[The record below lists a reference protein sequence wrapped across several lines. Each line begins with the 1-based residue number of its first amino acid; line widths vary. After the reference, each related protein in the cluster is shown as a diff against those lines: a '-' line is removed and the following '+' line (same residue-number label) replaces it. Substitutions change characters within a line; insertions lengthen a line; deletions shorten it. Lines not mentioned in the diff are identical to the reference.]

1 MISEK
6 ARLYTIEITLIVFFL
21 LTIIFNN
28 IITRQILSVILLV
41 FMVIS
46 VKLIKSDKMELTSN
60 RQIIFLMSGIGI
72 IYVSFIYVL
81 GIFIGFYKSPIEL
94 SIWSILNYIIP
105 HVVIIISAELIRKT
119 VLLKENKKSKILML
133 VSMVMLDIILS
144 TNIRNLSTVSDYYS
158 LIFFVIFASVANNLL
173 YNHIII
179 NYRNF
184 KAIIIYRI
192 IVEIYVYIFPLI
204 PNLFVFLE
212 SIIKMVMAYSIYILL
227 DNLYH
232 NKKEIVSSQKTIR
245 EKILTTIIY
254 VIIASVV
261 MVVSCRFSVGML
273 VIGSGSM
280 TGTINK
286 GDIIIYEKYNE
297 KKEIKTGDIVV
308 FAYDN
313 KKIIHRIIE
322 QKVYGEETRYYTKGD
337 ANQEKDDGYR
347 KRNDIIGKVKFKIP
361 YIGYFTLWINDLVGG
376 NN

>member
-204 PNLFVFLE
+204 PNLFVCLE
-212 SIIKMVMAYSIYILL
+212 SIIKMVMA
-227 DNLYH
+227 
-232 NKKEIVSSQKTIR
+232 
-245 EKILTTIIY
+245 
-254 VIIASVV
+254 
-261 MVVSCRFSVGML
+261 
-273 VIGSGSM
+273 
-280 TGTINK
+280 
-286 GDIIIYEKYNE
+286 
-297 KKEIKTGDIVV
+297 
-308 FAYDN
+308 
-313 KKIIHRIIE
+313 
-322 QKVYGEETRYYTKGD
+322 
-337 ANQEKDDGYR
+337 
-347 KRNDIIGKVKFKIP
+347 
-361 YIGYFTLWINDLVGG
+361 
-376 NN
+376 

>member
-1 MISEK
+1 
-6 ARLYTIEITLIVFFL
+6 
-21 LTIIFNN
+21 
-28 IITRQILSVILLV
+28 
-41 FMVIS
+41 
-46 VKLIKSDKMELTSN
+46 
-60 RQIIFLMSGIGI
+60 
-72 IYVSFIYVL
+72 
-81 GIFIGFYKSPIEL
+81 
-94 SIWSILNYIIP
+94 
-105 HVVIIISAELIRKT
+105 
-119 VLLKENKKSKILML
+119 
-133 VSMVMLDIILS
+133 
-144 TNIRNLSTVSDYYS
+144 
-158 LIFFVIFASVANNLL
+158 
-173 YNHIII
+173 
-179 NYRNF
+179 
-184 KAIIIYRI
+184 
-192 IVEIYVYIFPLI
+192 
-204 PNLFVFLE
+204 
-212 SIIKMVMAYSIYILL
+212 
-227 DNLYH
+227 
-232 NKKEIVSSQKTIR
+232 
-245 EKILTTIIY
+245 
-254 VIIASVV
+254 